1 MHAVVQRLA
10 ANMAGVGNAAVASDA
25 LRGEEQLS
33 EETTNAV
40 NVWVGR
46 IDGAFRRQELET
58 AFAYARAGVHRHG
71 AASEKLS
78 KRWLCMLDLLAARA
92 QPHKTQPTSRWPPP
106 PPEVLS
112 LRKLLEE
119 LPDELKAEL
128 KGLAGEGST
137 RPGRRFKCVLLRERS
152 TIVVGLSEPE
162 WQARPSQPACQPANV
177 AATTALDSSPPGCRA
192 RQVCWCHADKIKL
205 IGELKEA
212 VVHGLDGKDATH
224 ATKTLLN
231 MTAAE
236 QRARAEWA
244 IRLCTSE
251 EAALSAAG
259 DGLHA
264 SLKST
269 CLIRRAA
276 LHLSQREFEPALE
289 AASEAQAL
297 APHSKNAGSLLASA
311 QHKAGKKKAA
321 SATLCGL
328 CTLFAADEVAGLS
341 MSGTHEDRWDEALER
356 TVGLLL
362 DCNRSKDALKLLN
375 ALAAR
380 VDSLAGSN
388 VFRIVAEL
396 CAA

>member
-1 MHAVVQRLA
+1 
-10 ANMAGVGNAAVASDA
+10 MAGA
-25 LRGEEQLS
+25 
-33 EETTNAV
+33 
-40 NVWVGR
+40 
-46 IDGAFRRQELET
+46 
-58 AFAYARAGVHRHG
+58 
-71 AASEKLS
+71 
-78 KRWLCMLDLLAARA
+78 
-92 QPHKTQPTSRWPPP
+92 
-106 PPEVLS
+106 
-112 LRKLLEE
+112 
-119 LPDELKAEL
+119 
-128 KGLAGEGST
+128 
-137 RPGRRFKCVLLRERS
+137 
-152 TIVVGLSEPE
+152 
-162 WQARPSQPACQPANV
+162 PACQPANV

-192 RQVCWCHADKIKL
+192 LQVCWCHADKIKL

-236 QRARAEWA
+236 QRARADWA

-289 AASEAQAL
+289 AAAEALAL

-321 SATLCGL
+321 STTLCGL
-328 CTLFAADEVAGLS
+328 CTLFAAGEVAGVS
-341 MSGTHEDRWDEALER
+341 FTGTHEDRWDEALER

-396 CAA
+396 CAAWA